1 MKRMV
6 VLIVLGLAVFSA
18 KAQAAAPINYTHD
31 IAPVIY
37 NNCVSCHRP
46 GEVAPFSLMTYDD
59 AKKRA
64 DQLAE
69 VTQSKYMPPW
79 KAAPG
84 YGEFAG
90 TRHLTDEQ
98 IALFSK
104 WVAAGT
110 PQGDPKDLPKMPKFA
125 EGWQLGEPDLI
136 VKVDKPYK
144 LKAEGKDEFRCF
156 VVPLGLKED
165 KYVTAV
171 EFRPSNRK
179 IVHHA
184 ILFLDTKGRAKKLD
198 DADPQPGYLRAGGP
212 GFTPSGSL
220 GGWAPGAF
228 VTPLPEGVA
237 RLLPKGSDLVIQTHF
252 HRSGKDE
259 QEQSTVG
266 IYFAKKPPAKPL
278 AGLVL
283 RSRDIDI
290 PPGKKDY
297 TLTDSL
303 VLPVDVQVIGVT
315 PHAHLICK
323 DMHAWATLPDG
334 KKQELIWIKD
344 WDFNW
349 QEQYQ
354 YLKPIDLPKGTTI
367 QMRYVYDNSDDN
379 LRNPSNPPQ
388 RIKFG
393 EQTTDEMAFLFMQ
406 VVTEKP
412 ADRFALIG
420 AMLKHK
426 GGREE
431 D

>member
-1 MKRMV
+1 MKRIGIIMILL
-6 VLIVLGLAVFSA
+6 VLSA
-18 KAQAAAPINYTHD
+18 KAIAAGPVTYTRD
-31 IAPVIY
+31 IAPVIF

-46 GEVAPFSLMTYDD
+46 GEVAPFSLLTFDD

-79 KAAPG
+79 KAEPG
-84 YGEFAG
+84 FGEFVGA
-90 TRHLTDEQ
+90 RHLTDEQ
-98 IALFSK
+98 IALFGQWIK
-104 WVAAGT
+104 AGT
-110 PQGDPKDLPKMPKFA
+110 PEGDPKDLPKMPKFVD
-125 EGWQLGEPDLI
+125 GWQLGEPDLV
-136 VKVDKPYK
+136 VKVDQAYT
-144 LKAEGKDEFRCF
+144 LKASGRDEYRCF
-156 VVPLGLKED
+156 VLPLNLTET

-184 ILFLDTKGRAKKLD
+184 ILYLDTKGRARKLD
-198 DADPQPGYLRAGGP
+198 AADALPGYVRMGGP
-212 GFTPSGSL
+212 GFIPSGSL

-228 VTPLPEGVA
+228 VTPLPAGVA
-237 RLLPKGSDLVIQTHF
+237 REVPKGSDLIIQTHF
-252 HRSGKDE
+252 HPSGKE
-259 QEQSTVG
+259 ESEQSSVG
-266 IYFAKKPPAKPL
+266 IYFAKEPPRKPL
-278 AGLVL
+278 AGIAL
-283 RSRDIDI
+283 RSREIDI

-303 VLPVDVQVIGVT
+303 VLPVDVKVIGVT

-334 KKQELIWIKD
+334 TKQELIWIKD

-354 YLKPIDLPKGTTI
+354 YKTPLSLPKGTKLE
-367 QMRYVYDNSDDN
+367 MRYVYDNSSDN
-379 LRNPSNPPQ
+379 LHNPSNPPQ
-388 RIKFG
+388 RVKFG
-393 EQTTDEMAFLFMQ
+393 EQTTDEMAFLFMS
-406 VVTEKP
+406 VVTDKP
-412 ADRFALIG
+412 SDRLALLG
-420 AMLKHK
+420 AMLRHK